1 MKHYTGEQWMTYV
14 EQGLSDEDNQQMEQ
28 HLVTCDSCME
38 LYMQSLERVVG
49 SYPSLPD
56 EAALADRVMLAIEA
70 ADSVSPSSTAPRLAP
85 SEEAGFGSQK
95 QRNPRTW
102 MRSPLFHYAVAAVI
116 TLVLMSS
123 GIFQSIM
130 DHPAGIDRT
139 SNREAQAEAAEE
151 PVSVSK
157 KLMDKT
163 IVVLDSIQPKQE
175 KGGNR

>member
-14 EQGLSDEDNQQMEQ
+14 EQGLNDDDNQQMEL
-28 HLVTCDSCME
+28 HLITCDSCME
-38 LYMQSLERVVG
+38 LYMQSLEGVVG
-49 SYPSLPD
+49 SYPTLSD

-70 ADSVSPSSTAPRLAP
+70 AGPISPSSTASRLAP
-85 SEEAGFGSQK
+85 LEEAGFGSQK
-95 QRNPRTW
+95 LRNPITW
-102 MRSPLFHYAVAAVI
+102 MRAPLFHYAVAAVI

-123 GIFQSIM
+123 GIFQSIV
-130 DHPAGIDRT
+130 DHPVGIDRA
-139 SNREAQAEAAEE
+139 SNGDAQSEATQE